1 MFDLKAFREQSLPT
15 QSQII
20 SQWEGNLTSPV
31 VSVICTS
38 FNQESYIEDALKG
51 FLIQRTDFPFEII
64 IHDDASTDSTADIIN
79 DYAKKYPLIIKPILQ
94 KNNQYSISGHLPF
107 INAVNASSG
116 EFLALCE
123 GDDFWVD
130 KNKIQL
136 QYDTLNASPD
146 IDLCFTSALMLENDK
161 CIGTTA
167 SFEANEKV
175 FPIETV
181 IRKGG
186 GFMPTVSLF
195 LRAYILDSNFFESI
209 DAAPVGDYY
218 VQIYSSL
225 KGGALYRKAITSVYR
240 VNAINSWSENIKN
253 KDSISKIDSW
263 VKGHEGALINILM
276 HNVDVNVEKDIK
288 YSISMFYLF
297 AAKRAFKLGLINEAN
312 SYMEKIDKEVFNLN
326 IKEYC
331 FYIVIKFLSKQPFT
345 NVFKFK

>member
-1 MFDLKAFREQSLPT
+1 MFDLKAFREQVLP
-15 QSQII
+15 SQAAII
-20 SQWEGNLTSPV
+20 SQWKGNLTSPV
-31 VSVICTS
+31 VSVICTAY
-38 FNQESYIEDALKG
+38 NQESYIEDALKG
-51 FLIQRTDFPFEII
+51 FLMQKTDFPFEII
-64 IHDDASTDSTADIIN
+64 VHDDASTDKTAEIID
-79 DYAKKYPLIIKPILQ
+79 DYAKKYPLIIKTILQ

-181 IRKGG
+181 IKKGG

-225 KGGALYRKAITSVYR
+225 KGGASYCIATTSVYR
-240 VNAINSWSENIKN
+240 VNAINSWSVSTKN
-253 KDSISKIDSW
+253 NDSISKIDNW
-263 VKGHEGALINILM
+263 VKGHEATLINILKYRA
-276 HNVDVNVEKDIK
+276 DIEKDIM

-297 AAKRAFKLGLINEAN
+297 AAKRAFKLGLINQSN
-312 SYMEKIDKEVFNLN
+312 SYIQKVDRSFFNLN
-326 IKEYC
+326 IKDYC
-331 FYIVIKFLSKQPFT
+331 FFIAIKYLPKNIFSALTKFL
-345 NVFKFK
+345 